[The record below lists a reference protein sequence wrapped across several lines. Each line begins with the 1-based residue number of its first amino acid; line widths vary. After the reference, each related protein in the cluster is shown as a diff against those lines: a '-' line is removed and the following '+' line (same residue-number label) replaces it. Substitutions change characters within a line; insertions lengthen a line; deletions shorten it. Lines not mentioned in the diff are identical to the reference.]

1 MTIMQIALL
10 DDQTILQVGHYKTL
24 FPATSFP
31 VSGPSAEFL
40 ADNNAKEVNNY
51 LSFDHETE
59 KLEDCP
65 PYINGDVVSTV
76 HVVPLTQWE
85 LDKRVES
92 RWAAIRSQR
101 NQLLQE
107 SDWTQLP
114 DSPVD
119 KTVWATYRQ
128 ELRDITDQEDPFSI
142 VWPVD
147 PNYVPPLTNDES

>member
-1 MTIMQIALL
+1 MQIALL

-31 VSGPSAEFL
+31 ASGPSAEFL

-51 LSFDHETE
+51 LSFDPETE

-76 HVVPLTQWE
+76 QVVPLIQWE
-85 LDKRVES
+85 LDRRIES
-92 RWAAIRSQR
+92 RWNAVRSQR

-128 ELRDITDQEDPFSI
+128 ELRDITDQEDPFNI